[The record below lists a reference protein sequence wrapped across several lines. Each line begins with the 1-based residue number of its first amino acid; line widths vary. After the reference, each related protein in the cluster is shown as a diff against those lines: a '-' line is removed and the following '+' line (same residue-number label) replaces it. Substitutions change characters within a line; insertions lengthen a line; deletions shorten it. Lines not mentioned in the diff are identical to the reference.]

1 MNTTAPSRI
10 ALFTST
16 LLTGIVPACLL
27 LAPAGDARAQATS
40 VAATAA
46 PCPHLDAASGL
57 AWEHRA
63 GPGYDF
69 CRALD
74 ASGTQV
80 LGVYLGA
87 DSPFEPYDDLAAER
101 GMIDGHEVTWYSS
114 ELAGA
119 PDAQVR
125 ETLLVLPDGRE
136 AHVWLRAENRDE
148 LAGKLELAQGLSFAP
163 VLLSGP

>member
-1 MNTTAPSRI
+1 MNTTALTRT
-10 ALFTST
+10 ALLMST
-16 LLTGIVPACLL
+16 LLPCLL
-27 LAPAGDARAQATS
+27 LAPAGGAQAQATS

-74 ASGTQV
+74 ANGTQV
-80 LGVYLGA
+80 LGVYVGA

-148 LAGKLELAQGLSFAP
+148 LAGKLQLAQGLSFAP

>member
-1 MNTTAPSRI
+1 MKTI
-10 ALFTST
+10 AML
-16 LLTGIVPACLL
+16 PWLL
-27 LAPAGDARAQATS
+27 LAAGGAQAQG
-40 VAATAA
+40 AAA
-46 PCPHLDAASGL
+46 PCPHLDADSGL

-80 LGVYLGA
+80 LGVYVGT
-87 DSPFEPYDDLAAER
+87 DSPFEPYEDLAAER
-101 GMIDGHEVTWYSS
+101 GTIDGREVTWYSS
-114 ELAGA
+114 ELAGE

-136 AHVWLRAENRDE
+136 AHVWLRAANRSE
-148 LAGKLELAQGLSFAP
+148 LAGKLELAQKLSFQP
-163 VLLSGP
+163 LLLSGQ

>member
-1 MNTTAPSRI
+1 MNRNI
-10 ALFTST
+10 
-16 LLTGIVPACLL
+16 LLLPCLLLPCLL
-27 LAPAGDARAQATS
+27 LAAGGAQAQAQGQVPAEPT
-40 VAATAA
+40 AAGAVAA

-63 GPGYDF
+63 GADYDF

-74 ASGTQV
+74 AAGTQV
-80 LGVYLGA
+80 LGVYVGA
-87 DSPFEPYDDLAAER
+87 DSPFEPYEDMAAER
-101 GMIDGHEVTWYSS
+101 GSIDGREVTWYSS
-114 ELAGA
+114 ELAGD

-136 AHVWLRAENRDE
+136 AHIWLRADNRDE
-148 LAGKLELAQGLSFAP
+148 LAGKLELAQGLSFEP

>member
-1 MNTTAPSRI
+1 MNRI
-10 ALFTST
+10 T
-16 LLTGIVPACLL
+16 LLLPWLL
-27 LAPAGDARAQATS
+27 LAAGGAQAQATT
-40 VAATAA
+40 AATAIA
-46 PCPHLDAASGL
+46 PCPHLAASSGL

-63 GPGYDF
+63 GPDYDF

-74 ASGTQV
+74 GNGTQV

-87 DSPFEPYDDLAAER
+87 DSPFEPYEDLAAES
-101 GMIDGHEVTWYSS
+101 GTIDGREVTWYSS
-114 ELAGA
+114 ELAGD

-136 AHVWLRAENRDE
+136 AHIWLRAENRNE
-148 LAGKLELAQGLSFAP
+148 LAGKLELAQGLSFEP